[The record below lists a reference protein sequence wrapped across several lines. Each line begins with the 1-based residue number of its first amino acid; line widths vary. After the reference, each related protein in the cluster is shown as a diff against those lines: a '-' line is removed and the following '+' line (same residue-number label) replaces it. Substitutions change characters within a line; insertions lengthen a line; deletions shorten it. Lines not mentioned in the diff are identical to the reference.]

1 MQEGVHDSPVLC
13 TFWCSSCVLHIVG
26 KTYISNTFSNPVMS
40 GEVRSFE
47 SSFSLSSSALDG
59 STGNPPESLASRTRK
74 GSERMQFT
82 MKTIQMEKLSF
93 PITKAFFLQLS
104 SVSERFSLSLSSLRV
119 SDHRSTRVHREFA
132 RVFIGYITFAQPRR
146 CIFVWFPVWNLLRRG
161 PNLPGENSL
170 VSLLVVFG
178 ARFFLPYPWRRPLQ
192 LIEGKHEKLAAQ
204 FITTIPTRLVM
215 RQVFFSCRATR
226 LHAHSLSI
234 MDGYHHF
241 KLLQAGRHN

>member
-1 MQEGVHDSPVLC
+1 MGLPGTRQRVGHPARARAQKGHNLPS
-13 TFWCSSCVLHIVG
+13 IVE
-26 KTYISNTFSNPVMS
+26 KHT
-40 GEVRSFE
+40 
-47 SSFSLSSSALDG
+47 
-59 STGNPPESLASRTRK
+59 
-74 GSERMQFT
+74 
-82 MKTIQMEKLSF
+82 QMVKLSF
-93 PITKAFFLQLS
+93 PITEAFFLQLS

-170 VSLLVVFG
+170 VSLLVEFG
-178 ARFFLPYPWRRPLQ
+178 ARFFLPYAWRRPLQ

-204 FITTIPTRLVM
+204 FITTVPTRLVM
-215 RQVFFSCRATR
+215 RQFFFSCRGTR

-234 MDGYHHF
+234 MVGYHRL
-241 KLLQAGRHN
+241 KLLQAGSHN